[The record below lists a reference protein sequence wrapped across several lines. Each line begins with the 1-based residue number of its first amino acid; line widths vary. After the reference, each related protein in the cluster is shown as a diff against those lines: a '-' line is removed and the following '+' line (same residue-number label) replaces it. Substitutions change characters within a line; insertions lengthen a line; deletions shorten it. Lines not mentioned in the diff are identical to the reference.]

1 MNQTEIAEREY
12 LQISALNNKLVN
24 IQREL
29 AKRNAELEKLK
40 AELETKVEE
49 RTAELRRT
57 NEELSVELI
66 EHKNAEASRRAVTTQ
81 MTTLIRVSPLA
92 IIILDLNGRVQ
103 LWNPA
108 AETIF
113 GWNEAEIIHQPNPI
127 IPPEKAN
134 EYQRLS
140 RFVEEGKTLVEQ
152 EVMRQRKDGTR
163 ITVSIS
169 SAPLFDSE
177 DKLIGRMAIF
187 ADITKRKQTENAL
200 KTSEEIFRSVIAQ
213 SNDGIRLI
221 NADGVIV
228 EWNRALEEITGQK
241 REDVLGKPM
250 VDVFIKNIP
259 EENRT
264 PERIAQL
271 KASVQ
276 DGLKLIEKDIP
287 IPGVVYTLQRND
299 GSRRQVQV
307 VISRILTSQEPL
319 MCGVVRDVTEIKQRE
334 EELHL
339 AHEELAQAYNLTLE
353 GWARALEIREK
364 ETAGHSQ
371 RVAGLVCRLV
381 QEAGFA
387 QEDLIHV
394 WRGGILHDIGKIG
407 TPDKILLKEG
417 NLTGE
422 EWSEMRRHP
431 LYALELLQR
440 IPYLHPALDIPCHH
454 HEKWDGSGYPDGLKG
469 MEIPFAA
476 RAFALVD
483 VYDALTTNRPYRKAW
498 SKEKTL
504 AHIQEQAGIH
514 FDPALTETF
523 LKMMKKEDE

>member
-1 MNQTEIAEREY
+1 MNQPEIAEREY
-12 LQISALNNKLVN
+12 LQISILNNKLVN
-24 IQREL
+24 MQREL

-40 AELETKVEE
+40 VEIETKVEE
-49 RTAELRRT
+49 QTAELRRI
-57 NEELSVELI
+57 NEELSIELI

-81 MTTLIRVSPLA
+81 LTTLIRVSPLA

-108 AETIF
+108 AEIIF
-113 GWNEAEIIHQPNPI
+113 GWSEAEIINQPNPI
-127 IPPEKAN
+127 VPQEKTT

-140 RFVEEGKTLVEQ
+140 QRVEEGKILVEQ
-152 EVMRQRKDGTR
+152 EVIRQHKNGTR
-163 ITVSIS
+163 IAVSIS
-169 SAPLFDSE
+169 SAPLYDSE

-187 ADITKRKQTENAL
+187 ADITRRKQTENAL
-200 KTSEEIFRSVIAQ
+200 KASEEKFRSVIAQ

-221 NADGVIV
+221 NTEGVIV

-250 VDVFIKNIP
+250 VDVFIRNIP

-271 KASVQ
+271 KASVY
-276 DGLKLIEKDIP
+276 DGLKLIEKNIP
-287 IPGVVYTLQRND
+287 VPGMVYALQRLD

-307 VISRILTSQEPL
+307 VISRILTSQNPL
-319 MCGVVRDVTEIKQRE
+319 LCGVVRDVTEIKQRE
-334 EELHL
+334 EELNL

-371 RVAGLVCRLV
+371 RVAELVCRLAR
-381 QEAGFA
+381 EAGLSE
-387 QEDLIHV
+387 EDLIHI

-417 NLTGE
+417 GLTGE
-422 EWSEMRRHP
+422 EWVEMRRHP

-469 MEIPFAA
+469 IEIPFAA

-483 VYDALTTNRPYRKAW
+483 VYDALTTKRPYREAW
-498 SKEKTL
+498 SREKAL

-514 FDPALTETF
+514 FDPTLTEIF
-523 LKMMKKEDE
+523 LKMMKAEDE